1 MCFLLLIYVRIFS
14 INWHNKKKITT
25 CRLIQCWMWK
35 FNEIQIQS
43 HGDFEC
49 KVIKTRIFF
58 LPKNDLGGTDFGTPL
73 QIQYVNPNSLAEQCG
88 MRTNDYIL
96 RIGQIST
103 EYLQH
108 KDAQEQI
115 KRQNNVLE
123 FILQRFVWRRKK
135 RK

>member
-1 MCFLLLIYVRIFS
+1 
-14 INWHNKKKITT
+14 
-25 CRLIQCWMWK
+25 
-35 FNEIQIQS
+35 
-43 HGDFEC
+43 
-49 KVIKTRIFF
+49 
-58 LPKNDLGGTDFGTPL
+58 
-73 QIQYVNPNSLAEQCG
+73 

-123 FILQRFVWRRKK
+123 FILQRFV
-135 RK
+135 